1 LSLGS
6 LDRAVFF
13 LINGKL
19 NFALLDPVMVALSE
33 WSPLFLLAS
42 FLPVLLKERKH
53 ALVVLGLAVCA
64 FLIAD
69 GTAHTLK
76 FAVERAR
83 PCTALAE
90 VNILTSCNDS
100 FSMPSIHAANAFA
113 FAVPFLLVARSRV
126 RFAMLLAAAGIAY
139 SRPYV
144 GVHYPSDIVV
154 GALLGSALA
163 WGVVL
168 VYRWADERAKAE
180 PHATYLTV
188 VLLAV
193 TLFRIY
199 YIHHGL
205 MELSPDEAHYW
216 EWTRRPALSYYSKGP
231 MIAWLIS
238 AGTGLLGDGE
248 FGVRMP
254 AAVLS
259 VLTSLF
265 LYLLGRD
272 LMDRKT
278 GALAA
283 MLFQA
288 VPLFTVY
295 GVLMTIDAPFV
306 FFWALSLYLLHRAV
320 SAGGT
325 AFWLLLGVSVGLG
338 MLSKYTMAFFPLC
351 GFLYLLASGERRK
364 LLLTMKPYAS
374 LLVSGFLFLPV
385 IIWNAQNGWV
395 TLKHT
400 AGHANLAAGLA
411 FSPVRFIEFAGS
423 QLGVVTPLLLVMG
436 LHGLIQG
443 RRGRGGDFLFWFSAP
458 VLVFFLLKSIQGK
471 VEANWAMTA
480 YVTMLVS
487 FSAAYLSRFRDLR
500 RPGKVLVSAAL
511 AFSVAVTVLAHYPPA
526 LGLPPGLDPSARLRG
541 WRALGQEVGGIIKEI
556 EGPYFVFSDSYQV
569 ASELAFYTEG
579 HPVTYCVNLGRRM
592 NQYDLW
598 PGPEGLLNY
607 AGIFVT
613 IGDSDAP
620 PAVQRAFDSCEKR
633 LFSTY
638 EKNGA
643 KLRDYSLFVCRGFT
657 GRIEESTP
665 QTY

>member
-1 LSLGS
+1 MSLGS

-13 LINGKL
+13 LINQKL
-19 NFALLDPVMVALSE
+19 SFGLLDPVMVALSE
-33 WSPLFLLAS
+33 WSPIFLLAA
-42 FLPVLLKERKH
+42 FLSLAMKERRQVL
-53 ALVVLGLAVCA
+53 AVLGLSVCA
-64 FLIAD
+64 FLISD
-69 GTAHTLK
+69 STAHALK
-76 FAVERAR
+76 LAVERAR
-83 PCTALAE
+83 PCAALE
-90 VNILTSCNDS
+90 GVNTLTKCNGS

-113 FAVPFLLVARSRV
+113 FAVPFLLLARSRA
-126 RFAMLLAAAGIAY
+126 RLAMLLAAAGIAY

-154 GALLGSALA
+154 GALLGSAVA
-163 WGVVL
+163 WGVLL

-188 VLLAV
+188 VLLAI

-199 YIHHGL
+199 YIHHGF

-238 AGTGLLGDGE
+238 AGTGLLGQSE

-272 LMDRKT
+272 LIDKKT

-288 VPLFTVY
+288 VPLFTAY

-306 FFWALSLYLLHRAV
+306 FFWVLSLYFFRRAIT
-320 SAGGT
+320 SDGT
-325 AFWLLLGVSVGLG
+325 DFWLFLGVSMGLG

-351 GFLYLLASGERRK
+351 GFLYLVVSGERRK
-364 LLLTMKPYAS
+364 LLATVKPYVS
-374 LLVSGFLFLPV
+374 LFISALLFLPV

-395 TLKHT
+395 TFKHT
-400 AGHANLAAGLA
+400 AGHANLAAGLT
-411 FSPVRFIEFAGS
+411 FSPVRFLEFVGS
-423 QLGVVTPLLLVMG
+423 QLGVVTPLLLVTG
-436 LHGLIQG
+436 LFSLIKG
-443 RRGRGGDFLFWFSAP
+443 RSSRVGAFLFWFSAP
-458 VLVFFLLKSIQGK
+458 VLVFFILKSIQGK
-471 VEANWAMTA
+471 VEANWAMTG
-480 YVTMLVS
+480 YITMLIS
-487 FSAAYLSRFRDLR
+487 FAALYLSRFGELSRA
-500 RPGKVLVSAAL
+500 GKTLASAAVTF
-511 AFSVAVTVLAHYPPA
+511 AIAVTALAHYPTV
-526 LGLPPGLDPSARLRG
+526 LNLPPRLDPSARLRG
-541 WRALGQEVGGIIKEI
+541 WSELGQEAGGIMREI
-556 EGPYFVFSDSYQV
+556 EGPAFLFSDSYQV

-598 PGPEGLLNY
+598 PGPEGLLRY
-607 AGIFVT
+607 TGVFVT
-613 IGDSDAP
+613 IGDSEAP
-620 PAVQRAFDSCEKR
+620 LAILRAFDTCEMR
-633 LFSTY
+633 PFSAY
-638 EKNGA
+638 EKSGA
-643 KLRDYSLFVCRGFT
+643 KLRDYSIFVCRDFS
-657 GRIEESTP
+657 GRIEESTAHS
-665 QTY
+665 Y